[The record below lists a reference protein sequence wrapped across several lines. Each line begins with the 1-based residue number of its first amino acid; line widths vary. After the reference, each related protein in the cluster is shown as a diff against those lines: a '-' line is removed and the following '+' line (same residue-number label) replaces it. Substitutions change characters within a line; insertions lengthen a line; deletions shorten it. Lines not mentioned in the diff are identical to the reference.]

1 MGDDAPLAKPR
12 QRGAPAAG
20 RAAIGKAGSNFHVD
34 FRSCACRAC
43 NLQLGSNPLRA
54 FADARKP
61 PVNAFGA
68 SKGGRLDPCAVI
80 AHDQPQTLVAIFND
94 GLDQFRVRMP
104 KGIRHTFTG
113 DPIQLIADWCFQ
125 WTSRAL
131 EEYLKF
137 DIGGGSE
144 FLRQSCKH
152 GFESFVRGTPHAQ
165 SRHDVATLL
174 SHLSQKPKYALHERL
189 CWRVRR

>member
-12 QRGAPAAG
+12 QRGAQAAG
-20 RAAIGKAGSNFHVD
+20 RAAIGQAGSNFHVD
-34 FRSCACRAC
+34 FRSCTCRAC

-68 SKGGRLDPCAVI
+68 SKGGWLDPCAVI

-94 GLDQFRVRMP
+94 SLDQIRVRMP
-104 KGIRHTFTG
+104 KGIRHTLAG
-113 DPIQLIADWCFQ
+113 DPIHLITDRCFQ

-131 EEYLKF
+131 DEYFKLG
-137 DIGGGSE
+137 ISGWSE
-144 FLRQSCKH
+144 LLRQSRKH
-152 GFESFVRGTPHAQ
+152 GFERFVRGTLHTQ
-165 SRHDVATLL
+165 SRYDVATFLG
-174 SHLSQKPKYALHERL
+174 HLS
-189 CWRVRR
+189 